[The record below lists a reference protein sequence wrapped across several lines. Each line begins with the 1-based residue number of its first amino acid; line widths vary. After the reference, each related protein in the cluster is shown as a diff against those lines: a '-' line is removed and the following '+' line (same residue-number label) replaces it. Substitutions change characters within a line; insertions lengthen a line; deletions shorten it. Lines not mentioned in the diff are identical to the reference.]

1 MKPNG
6 NAKVKLDIGQEV
18 KEGSEQLLRQDN
30 DEVDVGDENIIDE
43 ENSDQAEL
51 QRTPRS
57 SGDDEDMIV
66 IEEDAPGPSDSNR
79 SVLFYGADH
88 AAFHL
93 PTNLEIREGVDYQCP
108 VQDWTT
114 EDDYYDDTE
123 RETCVWRPTD
133 PLGSC

>member
-18 KEGSEQLLRQDN
+18 KEGSEQLSRQDN

-66 IEEDAPGPSDSNR
+66 IQEDAPGPSDSNR
-79 SVLFYGADH
+79 SVLFYGA
-88 AAFHL
+88 
-93 PTNLEIREGVDYQCP
+93 
-108 VQDWTT
+108 
-114 EDDYYDDTE
+114 
-123 RETCVWRPTD
+123 
-133 PLGSC
+133 